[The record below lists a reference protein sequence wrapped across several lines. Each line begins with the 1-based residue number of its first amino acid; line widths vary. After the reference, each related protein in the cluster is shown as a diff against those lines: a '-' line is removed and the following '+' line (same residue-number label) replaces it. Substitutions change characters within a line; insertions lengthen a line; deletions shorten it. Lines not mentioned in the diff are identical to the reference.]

1 MREQVYFGRLC
12 PKHPELKGE
21 RWIKSYRCVECL
33 RIYQQAYRDAK
44 KESKNGADA

>member
-1 MREQVYFGRLC
+1 MREQIYFGKLC

-33 RIYQQAYRDAK
+33 RIYAKKYRDSK
-44 KESKNGADA
+44 KTIFQELG

>member
-12 PKHPELKGE
+12 PKHPELNGE

-33 RIYQQAYRDAK
+33 RIYQK
-44 KESKNGADA
+44 KYYAAQKEKNNGPNA